1 MFPPILVSCDWCDKL
16 SQTMWL
22 KTTEIYSFTVLVARG
37 PNPGVIRVVLPP
49 EAIEE
54 LLFLVSSSF

>member
-1 MFPPILVSCDWCDKL
+1 
-16 SQTMWL
+16 MWL

-54 LLFLVSSSF
+54 LLFLSLPVSDSARLVITSFQYLSP